1 MKIYYFPKKNIV
13 IIAIALVLA
22 LGMMGWGMLAQQSAM
37 TTSDLREPIFQG
49 NSGAKAVAITVN
61 VDWGEE
67 YIPEMLKQ
75 FKAADAKVTFF
86 VTGRWAEKNPDLLK
100 QMAKEGHSIQNH
112 GYRHLHFNSLSAEQ
126 GSAEIK
132 KAEEII
138 KGITGTKTRYFAS
151 PYGEFSSNVV
161 AAAANIDYKLI
172 MWSVDTVD
180 WKRPLPETIVSRVM
194 KKVHN
199 DAIILMHPTEPTV
212 KALPEMLKQLQAE
225 KYKMLTIDKVVLDQ
239 SPNPDRGEKTDENK

>member
-1 MKIYYFPKKNIV
+1 MRIYYFPKKNI
-13 IIAIALVLA
+13 IIAAVVLALA
-22 LGMMGWGMLAQQSAM
+22 LGMTGWGLLHQPRAL
-37 TTSDLREPIFQG
+37 TTSEVREPIFQG
-49 NSGAKAVAITVN
+49 NSGTKAVAITVN

-75 FKAADAKVTFF
+75 FKAANAKVTFF
-86 VTGRWAEKNPDLLK
+86 VTGRWAEKNPDLLRE
-100 QMAKEGHSIQNH
+100 MAKEGHSIQNH

-138 KGITGTKTRYFAS
+138 QGITGTKTRYFAS
-151 PYGEFSSNVV
+151 PYGEFSPNVV

-239 SPNPDRGEKTDENK
+239 SSKPNQGEKADADK